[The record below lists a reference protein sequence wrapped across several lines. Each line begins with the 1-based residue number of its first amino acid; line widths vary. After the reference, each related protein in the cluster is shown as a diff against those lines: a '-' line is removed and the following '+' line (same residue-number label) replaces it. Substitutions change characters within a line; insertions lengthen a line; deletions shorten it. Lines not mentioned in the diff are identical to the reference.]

1 MPEVIGVYDGGSTI
15 IKHNGHPANVGV
27 IHLRI
32 TKGEVPETITG
43 FCRPNHKEGI
53 IKYLNRIAWARSEEK
68 EQINPKI
75 VYPDLPDY
83 IEKSVS

>member
-32 TKGEVPETITG
+32 AKDEVPETITG
-43 FCRPNHKEGI
+43 YCRPNHKESI
-53 IKYLNRIAWARSEEK
+53 IKYLSRIAWEK
-68 EQINPKI
+68 TEDKDQINPKI